1 MMAIAFRRLLSL
13 PSFPSFPS
21 LHSLI
26 HPAGVERGRKESG
39 GRGIR
44 VRRPTIYHRL
54 SGSDRQAD
62 RPNLGRRGQNLGSER
77 ASKERGFL
85 GFLGAEMLRK
95 SWPKLR
101 LFYSFCRTHLSGIH
115 GLHSTVQTLYIWDLC
130 VFRFS
135 GTRFF

>member
-1 MMAIAFRRLLSL
+1 MAIAFRRLLSL

-85 GFLGAEMLRK
+85 GFGCRYVAEIVAQITTL
-95 SWPKLR
+95 LQ
-101 LFYSFCRTHLSGIH
+101 LLQNTFIGYS
-115 GLHSTVQTLYIWDLC
+115 
-130 VFRFS
+130 
-135 GTRFF
+135 